1 MYQTGTCC
9 HQCEKAGEEGRQLNN
24 EEYFELLNN
33 EKKTLDELRKQ
44 GVELAQGVIG
54 KTLFGDDLFF
64 CASLNRCINL
74 IDGFWLLLN
83 NRNLTCGAILRLQI
97 DNCLRTYAAFIA
109 ADRNK
114 VIECIINGKRI
125 DKERDTQGH
134 MMTDGYLKK
143 KLGEMDSSI
152 VVIYD
157 NTSGYVHLSEKAF
170 YETVVNCDN
179 GEVEF
184 QIGRE
189 LPEKRNSVL
198 IEMLEAFIHF
208 IKLHY
213 KMVTA
218 VVDSKRRYDLEN
230 SDF

>member
-1 MYQTGTCC
+1 M
-9 HQCEKAGEEGRQLNN
+9 NN
-24 EEYFELLNN
+24 EEYSELLNN

-54 KTLFGDDLFF
+54 KTLFEDDLFF

-74 IDGFWLLLN
+74 IDGFYLLLN
-83 NRNLTCGAILRLQI
+83 ARNLTCAGAILRLQI

-114 VIECIINGKRI
+114 VIECIINGRRI

-134 MMTDGYLKK
+134 MMADGYLKD
-143 KLGEMDSSI
+143 KLGEMDPSI
-152 VVIYD
+152 VAIYD
-157 NTSGYVHLSEKAF
+157 NTSGYIHLSEKAF

-179 GEVEF
+179 GRVEF

-189 LPEKRNSVL
+189 LPERRNPVL
-198 IEMLEAFIHF
+198 VEMLGAFTHF
-208 IKLHY
+208 IRLHY

-218 VVDSKRRYDLEN
+218 VVDSKQRYDLAN
-230 SDF
+230 SD